1 MSFSCVAQAEKAH
14 ADAIWSAAWVDNE
27 TLVSGSVDETV
38 KVWDVSVTGA
48 ADALGDE
55 GFTNTSLKRVR
66 TLDGHQ
72 LGAISVGVRT
82 AAASAEGE
90 GGGGGAPK
98 ATVAVSSL
106 DCVIRLWDVAS
117 GEAAGTIDA
126 GPVDAWTLAWS
137 PDGATLASGSQSGKV
152 NFWSAAKAAAGE
164 GAAPPPAPAAPAAA
178 GGEGEEGTAA
188 AAAAAAANGALLR
201 SVSISAS
208 FVMSVAYSPDGLTV
222 AAGGHDGRV
231 TLVDVASGKVRATLA
246 DHAGPVRSLS
256 FSADGATLLS
266 GSDDS
271 HVNIYDVAAHRA
283 PALITSLSGHSS
295 WVLAVAARPDGG
307 AFATCGADHT
317 VKVWDMADRQCV
329 HTFEEHHDQ
338 VWALAYSP
346 DGRRL
351 VSGGEDAALCV
362 YDCGV

>member
-38 KVWDVSVTGA
+38 KVWDVTTTGA

-55 GFTNTSLKRVR
+55 GFTHTALRRAR

-72 LGAISVGVRT
+72 LGAISVGVHT
-82 AAASAEGE
+82 AAAAAAAAEGE

-117 GEAAGTIDA
+117 GEAVGTIDA

-164 GAAPPPAPAAPAAA
+164 GAAPPPPPPPASVAAA
-178 GGEGEEGTAA
+178 ADGEGEEGTAA
-188 AAAAAAANGALLR
+188 AAVAAAAAANANGALLR

-271 HVNIYDVAAHRA
+271 HVNIYDVAPHRA
-283 PALITSLSGHSS
+283 PALVTSLSGHSS

-317 VKVWDMADRQCV
+317 VKVGGG
-329 HTFEEHHDQ
+329 T
-338 VWALAYSP
+338 LA
-346 DGRRL
+346 GH
-351 VSGGEDAALCV
+351 G
-362 YDCGV
+362 